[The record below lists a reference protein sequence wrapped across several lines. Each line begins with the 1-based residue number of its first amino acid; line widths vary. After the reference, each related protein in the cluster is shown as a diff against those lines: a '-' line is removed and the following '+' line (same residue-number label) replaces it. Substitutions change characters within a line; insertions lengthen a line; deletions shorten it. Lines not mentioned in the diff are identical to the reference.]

1 MASTQESPG
10 ASRPPAQ
17 GVRLSTESNLM
28 REISFEEAE
37 AVSGGNPWLILGI
50 VMTAI
55 AISDGV
61 EDFIDGYN
69 DARDSR

>member
-1 MASTQESPG
+1 
-10 ASRPPAQ
+10 
-17 GVRLSTESNLM
+17 M